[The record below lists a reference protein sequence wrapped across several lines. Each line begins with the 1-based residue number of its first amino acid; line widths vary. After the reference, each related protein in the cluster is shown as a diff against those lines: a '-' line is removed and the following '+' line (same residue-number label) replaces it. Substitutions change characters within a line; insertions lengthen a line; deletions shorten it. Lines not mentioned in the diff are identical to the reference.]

1 MKRLGFVNYRR
12 PNPRENARMKKLGA
26 DLLAEAARIFDASAD
41 LDTAVR
47 DEIAQGLGYL
57 VHSAYDSIAC
67 GMNIADT
74 TSWMAFID
82 NATAE
87 WFRQRGFAEWFCLAA
102 ATGFRSSR
110 PRTLVENRVKIIRR
124 PVRKKAAA

>member
-1 MKRLGFVNYRR
+1 MKRLGFVNR
-12 PNPRENARMKKLGA
+12 PNPRENARMKALGVQF
-26 DLLAEAARIFDASAD
+26 LSHAERIFDASAD

-47 DEIAQGLGYL
+47 DEISQGLAHV

-67 GMNIADT
+67 GMDIEDT
-74 TSWMAFID
+74 TAWMAFID

-102 ATGFRSSR
+102 ASGFRSSR
-110 PRTLVENRVKIIRR
+110 PRTLTENRIKVRR
-124 PVRKKAAA
+124 IGNPRRKKAAA